1 MMNEAL
7 MLLLDTLIQP
17 FVIILLLR
25 FHAVWL
31 RAPMRNPIGEFV
43 MAITDFMVLPLR
55 KKTPTLWGL
64 DTVTLLLAL
73 LFEVVYLSGMLW
85 ARDYPFEQ
93 FPLLALIF
101 MGAVKLIKI
110 SLYLLMAAVFA
121 QVLLSWFR
129 SQTPVASL
137 LDAFTAPFLL
147 PLRRIIPPIANLDLS
162 PLALFLILQLTL
174 IVPVGALEMA
184 AARML

>member
-1 MMNEAL
+1 MLNEAA

-55 KKTPTLWGL
+55 KKIPTAWGL
-64 DTVTLLLAL
+64 DSVTLLLAL
-73 LFEVVYLSGMLW
+73 MFEVIYLGGMLW
-85 ARDYPFEQ
+85 ARDYPFEH
-93 FPLLALIF
+93 FPLLALLF

-121 QVLLSWFR
+121 QVVLSWFR
-129 SQTPVASL
+129 SNSPVAPL
-137 LDAFTAPFLL
+137 LEAFTTPFLQ
-147 PLRRIIPPIANLDLS
+147 PLRRIIPLAGNLDLS
-162 PLALFLILQLTL
+162 PLALFLILQLIL
-174 IVPVGALEMA
+174 IIPVGALEMT